1 MMDLTISIP
10 KDIDD
15 LCWQPVGTLTPATI
29 PSKLPLF
36 LQRISS
42 KLCVH
47 ERTRIKQDN
56 CFLVIQVDEEE
67 AVIGEVGQENFLEE
81 VFEKRKAKTFRLS
94 CGDLIRMIED
104 EDPTEV
110 DKLLLTEISKE
121 GKNCVVDRQDE
132 DEGSSFFLDLCAY
145 IKDRNLYRT
154 EEGTDKPSQSKDN
167 NAAVPTE

>member
-1 MMDLTISIP
+1 MDSTVPIP
-10 KDIDD
+10 KEIDD

-36 LQRISS
+36 LQSIGS

-47 ERTRIKQDN
+47 ERTRIRKDN
-56 CFLVIQVDEEE
+56 CFLVLQVDKEE
-67 AVIGEVGQENFLEE
+67 AVVGEVGQENFLEE

-104 EDPTEV
+104 EDPTEM
-110 DKLLLTEISKE
+110 DKLLLAEIVKK
-121 GKNCVVDRQDE
+121 GNNCIVDRQE
-132 DEGSSFFLDLCAY
+132 DEGSAFFLDLCAY

-154 EEGTDKPSQSKDN
+154 AEGTDKPSQSKDN
-167 NAAVPTE
+167 NASVATE

>member
-1 MMDLTISIP
+1 MMDSTVSIP

-29 PSKLPLF
+29 RSKLPIF
-36 LQRISS
+36 LQSINS

-47 ERTRIKQDN
+47 ERTRIKKDN

-67 AVIGEVGQENFLEE
+67 AVIGEVAQEHFLEE
-81 VFEKRKAKTFRLS
+81 VFGKRKAKTFRLS

-104 EDPTEV
+104 EDPTEM
-110 DKLLLTEISKE
+110 DKLLLAEISKE
-121 GKNCVVDRQDE
+121 GNNCVVDRQE